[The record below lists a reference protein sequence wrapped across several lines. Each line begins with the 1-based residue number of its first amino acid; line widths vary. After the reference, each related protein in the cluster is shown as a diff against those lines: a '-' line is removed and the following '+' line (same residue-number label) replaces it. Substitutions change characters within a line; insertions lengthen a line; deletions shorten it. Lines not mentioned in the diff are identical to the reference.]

1 VNKNNLKI
9 VHLTTAH
16 LRYDTRIFVK
26 MCSSLANQGYDV
38 SLIVADGKGDEIKN
52 GVKILDVGLLK
63 NRFYRFFFSIF
74 KVYRKA
80 IKLNA
85 KVYHFHDPEL
95 LLISCMLRLNS
106 QADIIY
112 DVHENV
118 KEDILGKD
126 WIPLFFR
133 RFISVLFVLTERLM
147 LKFINYIIVA
157 EDSYLK
163 IYKNRKNVTSILNY
177 PIISLRK
184 NKKNIRSNKV
194 DSIINMVYV
203 GGVSRIRGAVELIES
218 VNLLVSSGHSNIFL
232 KIIGLI
238 SLDFKNE
245 LFKLINKYKLNS
257 HVAIC
262 GVISHETVYDEF
274 EKAHIGLSI
283 LHPDPNFIES
293 IPTKLYEYMSVGIPV
308 IASDFPMWK
317 KIIEKYQCGICVNPM
332 NPKEIAEAIIY
343 ILNNPTKSMK
353 MGTNGI
359 APVEDFYNWEKESLK
374 LINIYDNIF
383 QINNLSN

>member
-1 VNKNNLKI
+1 MNKNNLKI
-9 VHLTTAH
+9 VHLTSAH
-16 LRYDTRIFVK
+16 LRHDTRIFAK

-38 SLIVADGKGDEIKN
+38 SLIVADGKGDEIKS
-52 GVKILDVGLLK
+52 GVKIIDVGLVK
-63 NRFYRFFFSIF
+63 NRFHRFFFTIL
-74 KVYRKA
+74 KVYGKA

-85 KVYHFHDPEL
+85 KVYHLHDPEL
-95 LLISCMLRLNS
+95 LLLTWMLKLNS

-118 KEDILGKD
+118 KKDILGKA
-126 WIPLFFR
+126 WIPSFLR
-133 RFISVLFVLTERLM
+133 RFISVLYVLTECLM
-147 LKFINYIIVA
+147 LKFIDYIIIA
-157 EDSYLK
+157 EDSY
-163 IYKNRKNVTSILNY
+163 IDNYKNRKNVTAILNY
-177 PIISLRK
+177 PIISLRSK
-184 NKKNIRSNKV
+184 NNTIKRIKV

-203 GGVSRIRGAVELIES
+203 GAVSRTRGAVELIES
-218 VNLLVSSGHSNIFL
+218 VNLLVSSGHNNIFL
-232 KIIGLI
+232 KIIGPI

-262 GVISHETVYDEF
+262 GVISHEKVYDEL

-293 IPTKLYEYMSVGIPV
+293 IPTKLFEYMSVGIPV

-317 KIIEKYQCGICVNPM
+317 KIIEKHQCGICVNPL
-332 NPKEIAEAIIY
+332 NTKDIAEAIIS
-343 ILNNPTKSMK
+343 ILDNPIKSMK

-374 LINIYDNIF
+374 LINIYDDIL
-383 QINNLSN
+383 QINKLSN

>member
-1 VNKNNLKI
+1 MNKNNLKI
-9 VHLTTAH
+9 VHLTSAH
-16 LRYDTRIFVK
+16 LRHDTRIFVK

-38 SLIVADGKGDEIKN
+38 SLIVADGKGDEIKS
-52 GVKILDVGLLK
+52 GVKIIDVGLVK
-63 NRFYRFFFSIF
+63 NRFHRFFFTIL

-95 LLISCMLRLNS
+95 LLLTWMLKLNS

-118 KEDILGKD
+118 KKDILGKA

-133 RFISVLFVLTERLM
+133 RFISVLFVLTECLM
-147 LKFINYIIVA
+147 LKFIDYIIIA
-157 EDSYLK
+157 EDSY
-163 IYKNRKNVTSILNY
+163 IDNYKNRKNVTAILNY
-177 PIISLRK
+177 PIISLRSK
-184 NKKNIRSNKV
+184 NNTIKRIKV

-245 LFKLINKYKLNS
+245 LSKLINKYKLNS

-262 GVISHETVYDEF
+262 GVISHEKVYDEF

-308 IASDFPMWK
+308 IASNFPMWK
-317 KIIEKYQCGICVNPM
+317 KIIEKHQCGICVNPL
-332 NPKEIAEAIIY
+332 NTKDIAEAIIS
-343 ILNNPTKSMK
+343 IIDNPIKSMK

-374 LINIYDNIF
+374 LINIYDDIL
-383 QINNLSN
+383 QINQLSN

>member
-52 GVKILDVGLLK
+52 GVKIIDVGLLK
-63 NRFYRFFFSIF
+63 NRFYRFFFSII

-95 LLISCMLRLNS
+95 LLISGMLKLNS

-147 LKFINYIIVA
+147 LKFINHIIVA

-184 NKKNIRSNKV
+184 NKKKIKSNKV

-262 GVISHETVYDEF
+262 GVINHERVYDEF

-308 IASDFPMWK
+308 IASDFSMWK

-332 NPKEIAEAIIY
+332 NPKEIAEAIIS
-343 ILNNPTKSMK
+343 IKDNPIKSMK

-359 APVEDFYNWEKESLK
+359 APVEEFYNWEKESLK
-374 LINIYDNIF
+374 LINIYDDIL
-383 QINNLSN
+383 QINKLPN

>member
-1 VNKNNLKI
+1 MNKNNLKI